1 MDGQHST
8 VEYRDAGQSDRI
20 THTNTI
26 QVALVGIGSHLKIK
40 FEAAPKTATNPYA
53 QIGLKLMKV
62 YGEPEGYNYDNRGI
76 SSVISGKE
84 RVDSTRLE
92 LGVPLRHLTESEEKS
107 YSYA

>member
-1 MDGQHST
+1 
-8 VEYRDAGQSDRI
+8 
-20 THTNTI
+20 
-26 QVALVGIGSHLKIK
+26 
-40 FEAAPKTATNPYA
+40 
-53 QIGLKLMKV
+53 MKV